1 VESASIKEVLADLE
15 RLICEETFN
24 QCSVRQQT
32 KSIAI
37 VTEIES
43 VKSKDHV
50 VAIYNN
56 AFEFADN
63 ALYPSLNL
71 ADHSDNIVICETNF
85 NNCVEVEY
93 PKNPMSPGTV
103 VGILFGAV
111 TGTLLV
117 VYLVVAFLWPKWGWK
132 WLLPRGKSK
141 TNSNHY
147 SASTSYPASNL
158 YGTQRSNANQNNN
171 SGRPPADQQQ
181 QAPPSQSQVQSSQEP
196 RPPLPVSEQSSVSR
210 LPPSS
215 FVYATPSALNDSS
228 LYSPSS
234 QGALANQP
242 KVVYHPERSLDTGS
256 VRFEETQ
263 PQASAASPVKK
274 SAFPPPKKSKKRAA
288 PPPPSTMT
296 LEIENDS
303 FSQT

>member
-1 VESASIKEVLADLE
+1 M
-15 RLICEETFN
+15 
-24 QCSVRQQT
+24 RQQT
-32 KSIAI
+32 KSISI

-63 ALYPSLNL
+63 ALYPTLNL
-71 ADHSDNIVICETNF
+71 AEHTDNIVICETNF

-93 PKNPMSPGTV
+93 PKDPLSPGAV
-103 VGILFGAV
+103 IGILFGAV
-111 TGTLLV
+111 TGTLLI

-141 TNSNHY
+141 TNYNHY
-147 SASTSYPASNL
+147 SASPKGAE
-158 YGTQRSNANQNNN
+158 RSNANQSNN
-171 SGRPPADQQQ
+171 RPPADQQ
-181 QAPPSQSQVQSSQEP
+181 APSNLSQVQPEP
-196 RPPLPVSEQSSVSR
+196 RPAVQSLPEQSSVSR
-210 LPPSS
+210 YPPSS

-234 QGALANQP
+234 QGALTNQP
-242 KVVYHPERSLDTGS
+242 KVIYHPERSLDSGS
-256 VRFEETQ
+256 MSFGEK
-263 PQASAASPVKK
+263 PQAASAAKK

-288 PPPPSTMT
+288 PPPPMK

>member
-1 VESASIKEVLADLE
+1 LVSQRS
-15 RLICEETFN
+15 
-24 QCSVRQQT
+24 
-32 KSIAI
+32 KSITFI
-37 VTEIES
+37 TEIES

-71 ADHSDNIVICETNF
+71 ADHSDNIIICETNI
-85 NNCVEVEY
+85 NNCAEVEY
-93 PKNPMSPGTV
+93 PKDPMSPGTV
-103 VGILFGAV
+103 VGIIFGAV

-147 SASTSYPASNL
+147 SASTNYP
-158 YGTQRSNANQNNN
+158 RSNTIQNNN

-181 QAPPSQSQVQSSQEP
+181 QQAPPNQSQVQNPPEP

-210 LPPSS
+210 LPPS
-215 FVYATPSALNDSS
+215 
-228 LYSPSS
+228 
-234 QGALANQP
+234 
-242 KVVYHPERSLDTGS
+242 R
-256 VRFEETQ
+256 
-263 PQASAASPVKK
+263 
-274 SAFPPPKKSKKRAA
+274 
-288 PPPPSTMT
+288 
-296 LEIENDS
+296 
-303 FSQT
+303 